1 MLVTPL
7 QMALVAAGIANGG
20 NVMVPHLVN
29 RVTNASGHTVVKIHP
44 QVWKHATKPETA
56 AAINVMMQGSSSR
69 RDGHGGP
76 DPGRQGGRQ
85 DGNRRNGADQRL
97 HGLVHLLRA
106 GR

>member
-56 AAINVMMQGSSSR
+56 ADDQPDDARSGPVRNGNGGS
-69 RDGHGGP
+69 
-76 DPGRQGGRQ
+76 DPASKWPQ
-85 DGNRRNGADQRL
+85 DGNGRNGAKQRL